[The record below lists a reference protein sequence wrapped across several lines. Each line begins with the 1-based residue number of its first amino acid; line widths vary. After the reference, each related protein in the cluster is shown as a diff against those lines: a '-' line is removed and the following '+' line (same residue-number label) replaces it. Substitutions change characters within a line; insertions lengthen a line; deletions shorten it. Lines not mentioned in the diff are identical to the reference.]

1 MMNNEAGP
9 SEATRAGYVALLGYP
24 NAGKSSL
31 LNRLLDQK
39 LSIVTA
45 LPQTTRER
53 VVGIDTRDGVQMV
66 FVDTPGLVEP
76 RYLLHRSMLHEA
88 LQAVPDAD
96 VALMIIDPLQPLP
109 SLEVEPFPAL
119 QKRSGRVIIV
129 INKIDSSSTKQIAA
143 AEEWARQ
150 GGFARVSRVSALSGE
165 GIDSLRREIA
175 ESLPESPYFFP
186 PDEISSQ
193 PVRFF
198 VAELV
203 RETIFEIFKDEI
215 PYSVAVR
222 VEEYREADT
231 PVYIRA
237 TIFVERASQKG
248 ILIGSGGAA
257 IRRLGQESRVK
268 IEEFVGAPVYLDLWI
283 KVLSR
288 WRKDAGSLRH
298 LGYLVPP
305 NSHG

>member
-1 MMNNEAGP
+1 MINGNASEAG
-9 SEATRAGYVALLGYP
+9 ETRAGYVALLGYP

-31 LNRLLDQK
+31 LNQLLDQK

-76 RYLLHRSMLHEA
+76 KYLLHRSMLHEA
-88 LQAVPDAD
+88 LQAMPDAD
-96 VALMIIDPLQPLP
+96 VIVFIVDPLHKLP
-109 SLEVEPFPAL
+109 ALDTEPFPSL
-119 QKRSGRVIIV
+119 RKRAGRVIV
-129 INKIDSSSTKQIAA
+129 VVNKLDVASGRDLAA
-143 AEEWARQ
+143 AEEWAAQ
-150 GGFARVSRVSALSGE
+150 GGFSKVVRVSALTGA
-165 GIDSLRREIA
+165 GIPELRSHIA
-175 ESLPESPYFFP
+175 GMLPASPYLFP

-222 VEEYREADT
+222 VDEYREADT
-231 PVYIRA
+231 PLYVRA
-237 TIFVERASQKG
+237 TVFVERASQKG
-248 ILIGSGGAA
+248 ILIGSGGSA
-257 IRRLGQESRVK
+257 IRRLGEASRRK

-283 KVLSR
+283 KVLPR
-288 WRKDAGSLRH
+288 WRKDPGALRH
-298 LGYLVPP
+298 LGYPVPP